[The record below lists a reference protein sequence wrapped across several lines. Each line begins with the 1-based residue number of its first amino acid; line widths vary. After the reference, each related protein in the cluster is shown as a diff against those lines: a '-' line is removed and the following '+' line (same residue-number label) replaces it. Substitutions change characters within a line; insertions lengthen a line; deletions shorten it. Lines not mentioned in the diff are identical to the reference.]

1 VTEILRPIRSEED
14 LEQLATEP
22 LAVLYKHSPWCGMS
36 AGAQVEV
43 QQFATSHPEVPVYM
57 VDVVGHRAL
66 SRLAAERF
74 GVQHESPQVLVVAQ
88 GGVVWDA
95 SHARVSCARIE
106 RALADRG
113 ARAPD
118 G

>member
-1 VTEILRPIRSEED
+1 VTDILRPIRSEED
-14 LEQLATEP
+14 LERLAAES

-36 AGAQVEV
+36 AGTQVEV
-43 QQFATSHPEVPVYM
+43 QQFAASHPEVPVYV
-57 VDVVGHRAL
+57 VDVVGDRAL

-74 GVQHESPQVLVVAQ
+74 GVQHESPQVLLIAQ

-95 SHARVSCARIE
+95 SHFRVSCDRLE

-113 ARAPD
+113 AQAPD